1 MKDTESN
8 KPEQTESKL
17 ESRTDDESKREEGKF
32 QRTSEE
38 NVEVNKAR
46 PSELNRSSNQDSTDQ
61 WERSE
66 YGEGKGSE
74 VLSAI
79 GETIVEI
86 AQTTKDLV
94 IGEDADTD
102 KTKPVKGSYSN

>member
-86 AQTTKDLV
+86 AQTTKNLV
-94 IGEDADTD
+94 IGESDR
-102 KTKPVKGSYSN
+102 SNKDNVGKSQTS